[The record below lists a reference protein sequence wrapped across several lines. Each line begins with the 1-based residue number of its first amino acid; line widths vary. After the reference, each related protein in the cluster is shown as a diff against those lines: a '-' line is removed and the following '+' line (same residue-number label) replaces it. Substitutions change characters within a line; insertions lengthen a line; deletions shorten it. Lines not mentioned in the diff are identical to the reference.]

1 MCFVFFCFCDT
12 CNSYSTKCVELFI
25 FIISFAS
32 FILSILAFFFIKREH
47 LRSLCF
53 ILLIV
58 LIIFSFIIL
67 LSISF
72 ILMFRHKKTI
82 NNTKYNSAL
91 IFSIIGLLTSIIYF
105 ICMISEISLIHSHY
119 QDLNF
124 PCLTIDRNDG
134 ILGINEYLI
143 DKDLQEVC
151 IRNRNYNTKTIKI
164 KEFLILYGFAVSLL
178 ILMASLIY
186 SWFNEYRRIKYLING
201 SLHDFSIQ
209 KDMTNKNNDDDEE
222 DDEDCNNKDIKRKK
236 IKIINNNEINNIHE
250 TENNNSKNINTKIIL
265 DKKYT
270 KDGII
275 IFSDKT
281 SKSISIEQS
290 SNIILDGNF
299 NKKIEFKNKK

>member
-151 IRNRNYNTKTIKI
+151 IRNRNYNTKIIKI

-186 SWFNEYRRIKYLING
+186 SWFNEYRRIK
-201 SLHDFSIQ
+201 
-209 KDMTNKNNDDDEE
+209 
-222 DDEDCNNKDIKRKK
+222 
-236 IKIINNNEINNIHE
+236 
-250 TENNNSKNINTKIIL
+250 
-265 DKKYT
+265 
-270 KDGII
+270 
-275 IFSDKT
+275 
-281 SKSISIEQS
+281 
-290 SNIILDGNF
+290 
-299 NKKIEFKNKK
+299 

>member
-1 MCFVFFCFCDT
+1 
-12 CNSYSTKCVELFI
+12 
-25 FIISFAS
+25 
-32 FILSILAFFFIKREH
+32 
-47 LRSLCF
+47 
-53 ILLIV
+53 
-58 LIIFSFIIL
+58 
-67 LSISF
+67 
-72 ILMFRHKKTI
+72 MFRHKKTI

-151 IRNRNYNTKTIKI
+151 IRNRNYNTKIIKI

-209 KDMTNKNNDDDEE
+209 KNMTNKNNDDDEE

-275 IFSDKT
+275 IYSDKT